1 MLKKMCVIKA
11 RWTFQ
16 KSKMMGYIPV
26 QRRTDWAMIVQ
37 IPALVSPFIS
47 CVPAFCAQKV
57 FASFKINAIFPS
69 QWWEYYSIT
78 LSKYCESTRLVFFF
92 WRNFIINEG
101 TDGLKPG
108 GELLIV
114 TKDLDFIFSFWF
126 RGGGVSIA
134 QTPLLKSTVPSRWSE
149 MGVSSSTWLIRDTKI
164 SMKYSEYD
172 ETWQEHSLRKST
184 WSGGSFILLIDSI
197 AS

>member
-57 FASFKINAIFPS
+57 FASFKIDTIFPS
-69 QWWEYYSIT
+69 HWWENYSIT
-78 LSKYCESTRLVFFF
+78 LSKYCEWTRFFF
-92 WRNFIINEG
+92 WRNFIIKEG
-101 TDGLKPG
+101 TDWLKPG
-108 GELLIV
+108 VELLIV
-114 TKDLDFIFSFWF
+114 TNVFWAIFVALHCLNFIWPKVSKLHFQKIWISFF
-126 RGGGVSIA
+126 FVFGLGV
-134 QTPLLKSTVPSRWSE
+134 
-149 MGVSSSTWLIRDTKI
+149 GVL
-164 SMKYSEYD
+164 
-172 ETWQEHSLRKST
+172 
-184 WSGGSFILLIDSI
+184 
-197 AS
+197 A